1 MRVILEAFVV
11 RVKKLD
17 IFVVRSFGF
26 MFVGTFFICLFIFIM
41 QLLWL
46 YVDEL
51 VGKGI
56 PMDAL
61 MKFFYY
67 AALTLVPKSLPLA
80 VLLAALIT
88 FGNFGERME
97 LTAMKA
103 AGVPLL
109 RVMRPLMVFCIGLG
123 MVSFYFQNV
132 TVPHANL
139 QLQTLLISMKQ
150 KSPELEIPEG
160 AFYDGI
166 ENYNLY
172 VKKKDSSTGMLYG
185 VVIYNMSN
193 GFENATILKADSGRM
208 ETTADK
214 QYLKFILYHGEQ
226 FENLKDGQINSKNI
240 PYRREQFG
248 EKTMLIEFS
257 TDFDMMDG
265 SFLSGNAMNKNMPQ
279 LSHDID
285 SMSAEQDS
293 IGRVYFTQLKNG
305 SYVSYSLTKAD
316 TAKLEE
322 LVVKEGLSCINVD
335 SLFHSSTHDQRK
347 KWLEN
352 EKHRIN
358 NLKNELALKTKTVYN
373 ADKNI
378 RRHQIE
384 WFYKITMSLS
394 CLVFFLI
401 GAPLGAI
408 IRKGG
413 LGMPVIV
420 SVFTFIIYYI
430 LDTSGT
436 KLAREGEIPVWW
448 GAWMSTSVLAPLGIF
463 LTYQAN
469 KDSGVFNVDLYKTV
483 FRWLLGLR
491 SKRNNVLK
499 EVIIDSPDYTAVS
512 GELSALTATCKVYR
526 RTYLH
531 ELMPN
536 YTTLFSASNGRDR
549 ALMTLIVQLN
559 HIIEELGNSRNQ
571 EFINKINAYPIV
583 SVSAHMAPFA
593 YRWMN
598 VTAGV
603 MFPVG
608 ILLYVRS
615 VFFRNRLKGDLKKI
629 VKLNNEIQDMI
640 YVYERKR

>member
-1 MRVILEAFVV
+1 M

-17 IFVVRSFGF
+17 IFVLKSFGI
-26 MFVGTFFICLFIFIM
+26 MFVGTFFICLFVFIM

-56 PMDAL
+56 PMDVLAQ
-61 MKFFYY
+61 FFYY

-88 FGNFGERME
+88 FGNFGERVE

-103 AGVPLL
+103 AGVPLI
-109 RVMRPLMVFCIGLG
+109 RVMSPLIVFSIVLG
-123 MVSFYFQNV
+123 GVSFYFQNV

-166 ENYNLY
+166 DNYNLY
-172 VKKKDSSTGMLYG
+172 VKKKDNETGMLYG

-193 GFENATILKADSGRM
+193 GFENATILKADSGRL

-226 FENLKDGQINSKNI
+226 FENLKDGQISSRNI

-257 TDFDMMDG
+257 SDFDLMDG
-265 SFLSGNAMNKNMPQ
+265 SFLSSNAMNKNMPQ
-279 LSHDID
+279 LAHDIE
-285 SMSAEQDS
+285 SMSVEQDS
-293 IGRVYFTQLKNG
+293 IGRVYFSQLKSG
-305 SYVSYSLTKAD
+305 SYASHKLTKSD
-316 TAKLEE
+316 TTRL
-322 LVVKEGLSCINVD
+322 KEFVEKEHVTCIDVD
-335 SLFHSSTHDQRK
+335 SLFHSSTRDQRT
-347 KWLEN
+347 KWLEA
-352 EKHRIN
+352 EQRRIN
-358 NLKNELALKTKTVYN
+358 NLKNELSLKTRTVFN

-384 WFYKITMSLS
+384 WFIKITLSLS

-420 SVFTFIIYYI
+420 SVFTFIVYYI

-448 GAWMSTSVLAPLGIF
+448 GAWLSTSVLAPLGAF

-469 KDSGVFNVDLYKTV
+469 KDSGVFNIDLYKE
-483 FRWLLGLR
+483 FLRRLLALR
-491 SKRNNVLK
+491 IKRNNVVK
-499 EVIIDSPDYTAVS
+499 EVIIDDPDYSVLS
-512 GELSALTATCKVYR
+512 GELKALSGACEEYSRAHLSV
-526 RTYLH
+526 L
-531 ELMPN
+531 LPN
-536 YTTLFSASNGRDR
+536 YIGMFTARNAHDR
-549 ALMTLIVQLN
+549 ALIAVLGEQNSIISQLS
-559 HIIEELGNSRNQ
+559 NSRSQ
-571 EFINKINAYPIV
+571 EIIHKINAYPVV
-583 SVSAHMAPFA
+583 SMAAHVAPFP
-593 YRWMN
+593 RQWMN

-603 MFPVG
+603 VLPIG
-608 ILLYVRS
+608 LLLYARA
-615 VFFRNRLKGDLKKI
+615 VFFRYRLRGDLSEI
-629 VKLNNEIQDMI
+629 IRINNEIQAI
-640 YVYERKR
+640 IYERKL

>member
-1 MRVILEAFVV
+1 
-11 RVKKLD
+11 
-17 IFVVRSFGF
+17 

-56 PMDAL
+56 PMDVLA
-61 MKFFYY
+61 KFFYY
-67 AALTLVPKSLPLA
+67 AALTLVPRSLPLA

-103 AGVPLL
+103 AGVPLI
-109 RVMRPLMVFCIGLG
+109 RVMGPLIALCVGLG
-123 MVSFYFQNV
+123 VMSFYFQNV

-139 QLQTLLISMKQ
+139 QLQRLLISMKQ

-172 VKKKDSSTGMLYG
+172 VKKKDANTGMLYG
-185 VVIYNMSN
+185 VVIYNLSN
-193 GFENATILKADSGRM
+193 GFENATILKADSGRL

-214 QYLKFILYHGEQ
+214 HHLKFVLFHGEQ

-265 SFLSGNAMNKNMPQ
+265 SFLSSNAMNKNMLQ

-285 SMSAEQDS
+285 SMSTAQDS
-293 IGRVYFTQLKNG
+293 IGRAYFTQLKTS
-305 SYVSYSLTKAD
+305 SYASHNLTKAD
-316 TAKLEE
+316 TTRLQELLEKNSTAQ
-322 LVVKEGLSCINVD
+322 VDMD
-335 SLFHSSTHDQRK
+335 SLFHSSTRDQRK
-347 KWLEN
+347 EWLET
-352 EKHRIN
+352 EERRVK
-358 NLKNELALKTKTVYN
+358 NLKSELDIKKNSVFN

-384 WFYKITMSLS
+384 WFYKITMSLA

-420 SVFTFIIYYI
+420 SVFTFIVYYI
-430 LDTSGT
+430 LDTMGI

-448 GAWMSTSVLAPLGIF
+448 GSWMSTTVLAPLGIV

-469 KDSGVFNVDLYKTV
+469 KDSGVFNADLYKSV
-483 FRWLLGLR
+483 FRWLLALR
-491 SKRNNVLK
+491 TKRNNV
-499 EVIIDSPDYTAVS
+499 
-512 GELSALTATCKVYR
+512 
-526 RTYLH
+526 
-531 ELMPN
+531 
-536 YTTLFSASNGRDR
+536 
-549 ALMTLIVQLN
+549 
-559 HIIEELGNSRNQ
+559 
-571 EFINKINAYPIV
+571 
-583 SVSAHMAPFA
+583 
-593 YRWMN
+593 
-598 VTAGV
+598 
-603 MFPVG
+603 
-608 ILLYVRS
+608 
-615 VFFRNRLKGDLKKI
+615 
-629 VKLNNEIQDMI
+629 VK
-640 YVYERKR
+640 

>member
-1 MRVILEAFVV
+1 MRI
-11 RVKKLD
+11 KKLD
-17 IFVVRSFGF
+17 IFVLKSFGF

-56 PMDAL
+56 PMDVL

-80 VLLAALIT
+80 ILLAALIT
-88 FGNFGERME
+88 FGNFGERVE

-103 AGVPLL
+103 AGVPLI
-109 RVMRPLMVFCIGLG
+109 RVMRPLIVFSVGLG
-123 MVSFYFQNV
+123 IVSFYFQNV

-166 ENYNLY
+166 EDHNLY
-172 VKKKDSSTGMLYG
+172 VKRKDNETGMLYG

-193 GFENATILKADSGRM
+193 GFENATILKADSGRL

-214 QYLKFILYHGEQ
+214 QYLKFVLYHGEQ
-226 FENLKDGQINSKNI
+226 FENLKDGQISSRNI

-257 TDFDMMDG
+257 TDFDLMDG
-265 SFLSGNAMNKNMPQ
+265 SFLSSNAMNKNMPQ
-279 LSHDID
+279 LAHDID
-285 SMSAEQDS
+285 SMSVEQDS
-293 IGRVYFTQLKNG
+293 IGRVYFAQLKTG
-305 SYVSYSLTKAD
+305 SYASHNLTKSD
-316 TAKLEE
+316 TARL
-322 LVVKEGLSCINVD
+322 KEFVEQERVTYVNVD
-335 SLFHSSTHDQRK
+335 SLFHSSTRDQRK
-347 KWLEN
+347 KWLEAEERRVN
-352 EKHRIN
+352 G
-358 NLKNELALKTKTVYN
+358 LKNELVLKTKTVFN

-384 WFYKITMSLS
+384 WFAKITLSLS

-420 SVFTFIIYYI
+420 SVFTFIVYYI

-448 GAWMSTSVLAPLGIF
+448 GAWMSTSVLAPLGVF

-469 KDSGVFNVDLYKTV
+469 KDSGAFNADLYKNAIY
-483 FRWLLGLR
+483 WLFGLR
-491 SKRNNVLK
+491 IKRNNVVK
-499 EVIIDSPDYTAVS
+499 EVIIDDPDYSAIH
-512 GELSALTATCKVYR
+512 GELTALSVACEEYGHAHLRKLLPGYIG
-526 RTYLH
+526 
-531 ELMPN
+531 
-536 YTTLFSASNGRDR
+536 LFGTRNIHDR
-549 ALMTLIVQLN
+549 ALISLLGQLN
-559 HIIEELGNSRNQ
+559 GIVGQLSNSRSQ
-571 EFINKINAYPIV
+571 EIINKINAYPVV
-583 SVSAHMAPFA
+583 SMGAHVAPFPR
-593 YRWMN
+593 RWMN
-598 VTAGV
+598 VAAGV
-603 MFPVG
+603 VIPIG
-608 ILLYVRS
+608 LLLYARAVL
-615 VFFRNRLKGDLKKI
+615 FRHRLRGDLSEIARINK
-629 VKLNNEIQDMI
+629 EIQDI
-640 YVYERKR
+640 IYERKL

>member
-1 MRVILEAFVV
+1 MRI
-11 RVKKLD
+11 KKLD
-17 IFVVRSFGF
+17 IFVVKSFGI

-56 PMDAL
+56 PMDVL

-109 RVMRPLMVFCIGLG
+109 RVMSPLVAFSIGLG
-123 MVSFYFQNV
+123 MMSFYFQNV
-132 TVPHANL
+132 TVPYANL

-172 VKKKDSSTGMLYG
+172 VKKKDNNTGMLYG
-185 VVIYNMSN
+185 VVIYNMGN
-193 GFENATILKADSGRM
+193 GFENATILKADSGRL

-214 QYLKFILYHGEQ
+214 QHLKFVLYHGEQ
-226 FENLKDGQINSKNI
+226 FENLKDGQINSRNI

-265 SFLSGNAMNKNMPQ
+265 SFLSANAMNKNMPQ
-279 LSHDID
+279 LAHDVD
-285 SMSAEQDS
+285 SMSVEQDS
-293 IGRVYFTQLKNG
+293 IGRAYFAQLKSN
-305 SYVSYSLTKAD
+305 SYASYQLTKGD
-316 TAKLEE
+316 TTKLREFVE
-322 LVVKEGLSCINVD
+322 KEQVSRVDVD
-335 SLFHSSTHDQRK
+335 SLFHSSTREQRK
-347 KWLEN
+347 KWLES
-352 EKHRIN
+352 EQRRIK
-358 NLKNELALKTKTVYN
+358 NLGDELSLKAKTVYN
-373 ADKNI
+373 ADKKI

-413 LGMPVIV
+413 LGMPIIV
-420 SVFTFIIYYI
+420 SVFTFIVYYI

-448 GAWMSTSVLAPLGIF
+448 GTWMSTAVLAPVGIF

-469 KDSGVFNVDLYKTV
+469 KDSGVFNPDLYKTA
-483 FRWLLGLR
+483 FRWLFGLR
-491 SKRNNVLK
+491 TKRNNVLK
-499 EVIIDSPDYTAVS
+499 EVIIDDPDYGRIT
-512 GELSALTATCKVYR
+512 GELEALTASCKAYR
-526 RTYLH
+526 SGHLKKLLPDYVGMFTVR
-531 ELMPN
+531 
-536 YTTLFSASNGRDR
+536 NGRDR
-549 ALMTLIVQLN
+549 ELIALNGQLN
-559 HIIEELGNSRNQ
+559 SVVTQLANSRSQ
-571 EFINKINAYPIV
+571 EIINKLNLYPV
-583 SVSAHMAPFA
+583 LSVGAHVAPFP
-593 YRWMN
+593 RKWMN
-598 VTAGV
+598 VTTGV
-603 MFPVG
+603 
-608 ILLYVRS
+608 LLPIGVLFYARS
-615 VFFRNRLKGDLKKI
+615 VFFRRRLKGDLKNI
-629 VKLNNEIQDMI
+629 VKINKEIRYIINER
-640 YVYERKR
+640 EL

>member
-1 MRVILEAFVV
+1 MRI
-11 RVKKLD
+11 KKLD
-17 IFVVRSFGF
+17 IFVVKSFGIL
-26 MFVGTFFICLFIFIM
+26 FVGTFFICLFIFIM

-56 PMDAL
+56 PMDVL

-109 RVMRPLMVFCIGLG
+109 RVMHPLVIFSIVLG
-123 MVSFYFQNV
+123 GVSFYFQNV

-139 QLQTLLISMKQ
+139 QLQRLLISMKQ

-172 VKKKDSSTGMLYG
+172 VKKKNNDTGMLYG
-185 VVIYNMSN
+185 VVIYNLSN

-214 QYLKFILYHGEQ
+214 QHLRFILYHGEQ

-248 EKTMLIEFS
+248 EKSMLIEFS
-257 TDFDMMDG
+257 TGFDMMDG
-265 SFLSGNAMNKNMPQ
+265 SFLSANAMNKNMPQ

-285 SMSAEQDS
+285 SMSAMQDS
-293 IGRVYFTQLKNG
+293 LSRVYYGQLKKESYG
-305 SYVSYSLTKAD
+305 SHNLTKAD
-316 TAKLEE
+316 TTKLKE
-322 LVVKEGLSCINVD
+322 LVEKENVTSLDVD
-335 SLFHSSTHDQRK
+335 SLFYSSTRDQRK
-347 KWLEN
+347 KWLES
-352 EKHRIN
+352 EERRIKN
-358 NLKNELALKTKTVYN
+358 IRDELQLKKRSVFTV
-373 ADKNI
+373 DKNI

-413 LGMPVIV
+413 LGMPIIV
-420 SVFTFIIYYI
+420 SVFTFIVYYI

-448 GAWMSTSVLAPLGIF
+448 GVWMSTSVLAPLGVF

-469 KDSGVFNVDLYKTV
+469 KDSGVFNPDLYKSA

-491 SKRNNVLK
+491 TKRNNVMK
-499 EVIIDSPDYTAVS
+499 EVVIDDPAYNVVGDELVT
-512 GELSALTATCKVYR
+512 LSAACKEYNH
-526 RTYLH
+526 TSLH
-531 ELMPN
+531 KMLPN
-536 YTTLFSASNGRDR
+536 YVELFTAKNGRDR
-549 ALMTLIVQLN
+549 TVISINGRLNAIVQQLS
-559 HIIEELGNSRNQ
+559 NSRSQ
-571 EFINKINAYPIV
+571 EIINKINLYPV
-583 SVSAHMAPFA
+583 LSVGAHASPFP
-593 YRWMN
+593 RKWLNM
-598 VTAGV
+598 
-603 MFPVG
+603 MVG
-608 ILLYVRS
+608 IVLPLGVLFYVRS
-615 VFFRNRLKGDLKKI
+615 VFFRYRLKGDLKNI
-629 VKLNNEIQDMI
+629 VKINKEIHYI
-640 YVYERKR
+640 INERKL

>member
-1 MRVILEAFVV
+1 MRI
-11 RVKKLD
+11 KKLD
-17 IFVVRSFGF
+17 IFVVKSFGI

-56 PMDAL
+56 PMDVL

-109 RVMRPLMVFCIGLG
+109 RVMSPLVAFSIGLG
-123 MVSFYFQNV
+123 MMSFYFQNV
-132 TVPHANL
+132 TVPYANL

-172 VKKKDSSTGMLYG
+172 VKKKDNNTGMLYG

-193 GFENATILKADSGRM
+193 GFENATILKADSGRL

-214 QYLKFILYHGEQ
+214 QHLRFILYHGEQ
-226 FENLKDGQINSKNI
+226 FENLKDGQINSRNI

-257 TDFDMMDG
+257 TDFDLMDG
-265 SFLSGNAMNKNMPQ
+265 SFLSSNAMNKNMLQ

-285 SMSAEQDS
+285 SMSTAQDS
-293 IGRVYFTQLKNG
+293 IGRVYFAQLKGN
-305 SYVSYSLTKAD
+305 SYASHNLSKAD
-316 TAKLEE
+316 TTKLKE
-322 LVVKEGLSCINVD
+322 LVEKDKVCSIDMD
-335 SLFHSSTHDQRK
+335 SLFHSSTRDQRK
-347 KWLEN
+347 KWLES
-352 EKHRIN
+352 EERRIN
-358 NLKNELALKTKTVYN
+358 NLKNELVLKAKTVYN
-373 ADKNI
+373 ADKNM

-401 GAPLGAI
+401 GASLGAI

-413 LGMPVIV
+413 LGMPVVV
-420 SVFTFIIYYI
+420 SVFTFIVYYI
-430 LDTSGT
+430 LDTKGT

-448 GAWMSTSVLAPLGIF
+448 GAWMSTTVLAPLGIF

-469 KDSGVFNVDLYKTV
+469 KDSGVFNIDLYKAA

-491 SKRNNVLK
+491 AKRNNVMK
-499 EVIIDSPDYTAVS
+499 EVIIDDPDYCAIS
-512 GELSALTATCKVYR
+512 GELSALTAACKEYR
-526 RTYLH
+526 RTCLQKLYPDYVA
-531 ELMPN
+531 M
-536 YTTLFSASNGRDR
+536 FAASNGRDR
-549 ALMTLIVQLN
+549 ALLAIEARLGRIVAQLS
-559 HIIEELGNSRNQ
+559 NSRNQ
-571 EFINKINAYPIV
+571 EFINKINLYPV
-583 SVSAHMAPFA
+583 LSVGAHVAPFP
-593 YRWMN
+593 RKWMN

-603 MFPVG
+603 VFPIG
-608 ILLYVRS
+608 ILLYARAF
-615 VFFRNRLKGDLKKI
+615 FFRYRLKGDMKEI
-629 VKLNNEIQDMI
+629 VKINKEIQDI
-640 YVYERKR
+640 IQLYERKL

>member
-1 MRVILEAFVV
+1 
-11 RVKKLD
+11 
-17 IFVVRSFGF
+17 

-56 PMDAL
+56 PMDVL
-61 MKFFYY
+61 VQFFYY

-80 VLLAALIT
+80 ILLAALIT
-88 FGNFGERME
+88 FGNFGERVE

-103 AGVPLL
+103 AGVPLI
-109 RVMRPLMVFCIGLG
+109 RVMQPLIVLSVGLG

-166 ENYNLY
+166 DNYNLY
-172 VKKKDSSTGMLYG
+172 VKRKNSDTGMLYG

-193 GFENATILKADSGRM
+193 GFENASILKADSGRL

-214 QYLKFILYHGEQ
+214 QYLKFVLYHGEQ
-226 FENLKDGQINSKNI
+226 FENLKDGQINARNI
-240 PYRREQFG
+240 PYRRERFG

-257 TDFDMMDG
+257 SDFDIMDG
-265 SFLSGNAMNKNMPQ
+265 SFLSSNAMNKNMPQ
-279 LSHDID
+279 LAHDID
-285 SMSAEQDS
+285 SMSVEQDS
-293 IGRVYFTQLKNG
+293 IGRVYFSQLKSG
-305 SYVSYSLTKAD
+305 SYASHNLSKSD
-316 TAKLEE
+316 TTRL
-322 LVVKEGLSCINVD
+322 KEFVDKECITYVNVD
-335 SLFHSSTHDQRK
+335 SLFHSSTRDQRK
-347 KWLEN
+347 RWLEN
-352 EKHRIN
+352 EERRIN
-358 NLKNELALKTKTVYN
+358 NLKSELALKSKTVFN

-384 WFYKITMSLS
+384 WFAKITLSLS

-420 SVFTFIIYYI
+420 SVFTFIVYYI

-448 GAWMSTSVLAPLGIF
+448 GAWMSTSVLAPLGVF

-469 KDSGVFNVDLYKTV
+469 KDSGVFNADLYKNAIY
-483 FRWLLGLR
+483 RLLGLR
-491 SKRNNVLK
+491 VKRNNVVK
-499 EVIIDSPDYTAVS
+499 EVVIDDPDYSTIG
-512 GELSALTATCKVYR
+512 GELAALSTACEEYNHVHLR
-526 RTYLH
+526 NL
-531 ELMPN
+531 LPN
-536 YTTLFSASNGRDR
+536 YIEMFGVRNVRDR
-549 ALMTLIVQLN
+549 LLVSILGKLNSVVGQLS
-559 HIIEELGNSRNQ
+559 NSRSQ
-571 EFINKINAYPIV
+571 EIINKINTYPVV
-583 SVSAHMAPFA
+583 SMGAHVVPFPR
-593 YRWMN
+593 RWMN

-603 MFPVG
+603 VFPIG
-608 ILLYVRS
+608 LLLYARA
-615 VFFRNRLKGDLKKI
+615 VFFRFRLRGDLNEIIKTNK
-629 VKLNNEIQDMI
+629 EIQDI
-640 YVYERKR
+640 IYERKL

>member
-1 MRVILEAFVV
+1 MRI
-11 RVKKLD
+11 KKLD
-17 IFVVRSFGF
+17 IFVVKSFGIL
-26 MFVGTFFICLFIFIM
+26 FVGTFFICLFIFIM

-56 PMDAL
+56 PMDVL

-109 RVMRPLMVFCIGLG
+109 RVMRPLVAFSIALG
-123 MVSFYFQNV
+123 VVSFYFQNV

-139 QLQTLLISMKQ
+139 QLQRLLISMKQ

-160 AFYDGI
+160 VFYDGI

-172 VKKKDSSTGMLYG
+172 VKEKNKDTGVLYG
-185 VVIYNMSN
+185 VVIYNLSN

-214 QYLKFILYHGEQ
+214 QHLRFILYHGEQ

-240 PYRREQFG
+240 PFRREQFG
-248 EKTMLIEFS
+248 EKSMLIEFS
-257 TDFDMMDG
+257 TGFDMMDG
-265 SFLSGNAMNKNMPQ
+265 SFLSANAMNKNMPQ

-285 SMSAEQDS
+285 SMSAMQDS
-293 IGRVYFTQLKNG
+293 LSRVYYGQLKKESYG
-305 SYVSYSLTKAD
+305 SHNLTKVD
-316 TAKLEE
+316 TTKLKE
-322 LVVKEGLSCINVD
+322 LVEKESVTFLDMD
-335 SLFHSSTHDQRK
+335 SLFYSSTRDQRK
-347 KWLEN
+347 KWLESK
-352 EKHRIN
+352 EHRIKN
-358 NLKNELALKTKTVYN
+358 MRDELQLKNRSVFTV
-373 ADKNI
+373 DKNI

-413 LGMPVIV
+413 LGMPIIV
-420 SVFTFIIYYI
+420 SVFTFIVYYI

-448 GAWMSTSVLAPLGIF
+448 GVWMSTIILAPLGSF

-469 KDSGVFNVDLYKTV
+469 KDSGVFNPDLYKNA

-491 SKRNNVLK
+491 TKRNNVLK
-499 EVIIDSPDYTAVS
+499 EVIIDDPDYDRIG
-512 GELSALTATCKVYR
+512 GELEALTAACKAYR
-526 RTYLH
+526 SGHLKRLLPDYVGIFGSRNSCDRKLIS
-531 ELMPN
+531 L
-536 YTTLFSASNGRDR
+536 NG
-549 ALMTLIVQLN
+549 QLN
-559 HIIEELGNSRNQ
+559 SVVTQLANSRSQ
-571 EFINKINAYPIV
+571 EIINKLNLYPV
-583 SVSAHMAPFA
+583 LSVGAHTAPFP
-593 YRWMN
+593 RKWMN
-598 VTAGV
+598 VTAGALLPIGV
-603 MFPVG
+603 
-608 ILLYVRS
+608 LLYARS
-615 VFFRNRLKGDLKKI
+615 VFFRYRLKGDMRNI
-629 VKLNNEIQDMI
+629 VRINKEIHYIINER
-640 YVYERKR
+640 EL

>member
-1 MRVILEAFVV
+1 
-11 RVKKLD
+11 
-17 IFVVRSFGF
+17 

-56 PMDAL
+56 PMDVLA
-61 MKFFYY
+61 KFFYY

-103 AGVPLL
+103 AGVPLI
-109 RVMRPLMVFCIGLG
+109 RVMSPLLAFSVGLG
-123 MVSFYFQNV
+123 LMSFYFQNV

-139 QLQTLLISMKQ
+139 QLQTLLVSMKQ

-172 VKKKDSSTGMLYG
+172 VKRKDNNTGMLYG
-185 VVIYNMSN
+185 VVIYNLSN
-193 GFENATILKADSGRM
+193 GFENATVLKADSGRM

-214 QYLKFILYHGEQ
+214 HHLRFILYNGEQ

-248 EKTMLIEFS
+248 QKTMLIEFS

-265 SFLSGNAMNKNMPQ
+265 SFLSANAMNKNMSQ
-279 LSHDID
+279 LSHDVD
-285 SMSAEQDS
+285 SMLFEQDS
-293 IGRVYFTQLKNG
+293 IGRVYYNQLKGG
-305 SYVSYSLTKAD
+305 SYASHNLTKSD
-316 TAKLEE
+316 TVKLEE
-322 LVVKEGLSCINVD
+322 LIENGLAASVDVD
-335 SLFHSSTHDQRK
+335 SLFYSSTRDQRK
-347 KWLEN
+347 KWLDSEAR
-352 EKHRIN
+352 RIK
-358 NLKNELALKTKTVYN
+358 NLKEELTFKVKAVYN
-373 ADKNI
+373 ADKKI

-413 LGMPVIV
+413 LGMPIIV
-420 SVFTFIIYYI
+420 SVFTFIVYYI

-448 GAWMSTSVLAPLGIF
+448 GTWMSTVILAPLGVF

-469 KDSGVFNVDLYKTV
+469 KDSGVFNPDLYKTA
-483 FRWLLGLR
+483 FRWVLGLR
-491 SKRNNVLK
+491 AKRNNVLK
-499 EVIIDSPDYTAVS
+499 EVIIDDPDYARIS
-512 GELSALTATCKVYR
+512 GELTELSEACKEYSRTHLKTLLPNVVGMFTA
-526 RTYLH
+526 H
-531 ELMPN
+531 
-536 YTTLFSASNGRDR
+536 NGRDR
-549 ALMTLIVQLN
+549 ALITVNGRLN
-559 HIIEELGNSRNQ
+559 HIVSQLSNSRSQ
-571 EFINKINAYPIV
+571 EIINKINAYPTL
-583 SVSAHMAPFA
+583 SVGAHTAPFP
-593 YRWMN
+593 RQWMN
-598 VTAGV
+598 VLAGV
-603 MFPVG
+603 LLPVG
-608 ILLYVRS
+608 VLLYARAI
-615 VFFRNRLKGDLKKI
+615 FFRHRLKGDMKQI
-629 VKLNNEIQDMI
+629 IRINSEIHYI
-640 YVYERKR
+640 INERKL

>member
-1 MRVILEAFVV
+1 
-11 RVKKLD
+11 
-17 IFVVRSFGF
+17 
-26 MFVGTFFICLFIFIM
+26 MFVGTFFICLFVFVM

-56 PMDAL
+56 PMDVLA
-61 MKFFYY
+61 KFFYY

-88 FGNFGERME
+88 FGNFGERVE

-109 RVMRPLMVFCIGLG
+109 RVMSPLVAFSIGLG
-123 MVSFYFQNV
+123 LMSFYFQNV

-166 ENYNLY
+166 DNYNLY
-172 VKKKDSSTGMLYG
+172 VKRKNNDTGMLYG

-193 GFENATILKADSGRM
+193 GFENATILKADSGRL

-257 TDFDMMDG
+257 TGFDMMDG
-265 SFLSGNAMNKNMPQ
+265 SFLSGNAMNKNMLQ

-293 IGRVYFTQLKNG
+293 IGRVYFAQLKNT
-305 SYVSYSLTKAD
+305 SYASHSLTKTD
-316 TAKLEE
+316 TTKLKE
-322 LVVKEGLSCINVD
+322 LKEKGEMTYIDVD
-335 SLFHSSTHDQRK
+335 SLFHSSTRDLRK
-347 KWLEN
+347 KWLEG
-352 EKHRIN
+352 EERRIN
-358 NLKNELALKTKTVYN
+358 NLKNELDLKTRTVFN

-394 CLVFFLI
+394 CIVFFLI

-420 SVFTFIIYYI
+420 SVFTFIVYYI

-448 GAWMSTSVLAPLGIF
+448 GTWMSTSVLAPLGIF

-469 KDSGVFNVDLYKTV
+469 KDSGVFNVDLYKSA
-483 FRWLLGLR
+483 FRWLLALR
-491 SKRNNVLK
+491 VKRNNVVK
-499 EVIIDSPDYTAVS
+499 EVIIDDPDYSAI
-512 GELSALTATCKVYR
+512 GAELAALTVSCKEYNHDH
-526 RTYLH
+526 LLK
-531 ELMPN
+531 LMPN
-536 YTTLFSASNGRDR
+536 YVEMFSAKNGRDR
-549 ALMTLIVQLN
+549 ALIAVHGQLEG
-559 HIIEELGNSRNQ
+559 IIKQLSNSRNQ
-571 EFINKINAYPIV
+571 EIINKINAYPV
-583 SVSAHMAPFA
+583 LSVGAHAAPFP
-593 YRWMN
+593 RKWMN
-598 VTAGV
+598 VTVGV
-603 MFPVG
+603 VLPVG
-608 ILLYVRS
+608 LLFYLRAI
-615 VFFRNRLKGDLKKI
+615 FFRYRLKGDLKKI
-629 VKLNNEIQDMI
+629 VKTNKEIQNI
-640 YVYERKR
+640 VYDRRFK

>member
-1 MRVILEAFVV
+1 
-11 RVKKLD
+11 
-17 IFVVRSFGF
+17 

-56 PMDAL
+56 PMDVL
-61 MKFFYY
+61 VKFFYY

-109 RVMRPLMVFCIGLG
+109 RVMSPLIVFSIGLG
-123 MVSFYFQNV
+123 MLSFYFQNV

-139 QLQTLLISMKQ
+139 KLQTLLISMKQ

-172 VKKKDSSTGMLYG
+172 VKKKDSNTGMLYG
-185 VVIYNMSN
+185 VVIYNLTN
-193 GFENATILKADSGRM
+193 GFENATILKADSGRL

-214 QYLKFILYHGEQ
+214 QHLKFILYHGEQ

-265 SFLSGNAMNKNMPQ
+265 SFLSGNAMNKNMRQ

-285 SMSAEQDS
+285 SMSTVQDS
-293 IGRVYFTQLKNG
+293 IGRAYFAQLKRN
-305 SYVSYSLTKAD
+305 SFASHDLSKAD
-316 TAKLEE
+316 TVKLEG
-322 LVVKEGLSCINVD
+322 LVENNEASVVDVD
-335 SLFHSSTHDQRK
+335 SLFHSSTRDQRK

-352 EKHRIN
+352 EERRIN
-358 NLKNELALKTKTVYN
+358 NLKNELALKAKTVYN
-373 ADKNI
+373 ADKNM

-384 WFYKITMSLS
+384 WFYKFTMSLS

-401 GAPLGAI
+401 GASLGAI

-413 LGMPVIV
+413 LGMPVVV
-420 SVFTFIIYYI
+420 SVFTFIVYYI
-430 LDTSGT
+430 LDTKGT
-436 KLAREGEIPVWW
+436 KLAREGEISVWW
-448 GAWMSTSVLAPLGIF
+448 GAWMSTSVLAPLGIV

-469 KDSGVFNVDLYKTV
+469 KDSGVFNIDLYKTA
-483 FRWLLGLR
+483 FRRLLGLR
-491 SKRNNVLK
+491 AKRNNVVK
-499 EVIIDSPDYTAVS
+499 EVIIDDPDYQVAS
-512 GELSALTATCKVYR
+512 RELTVLTFACKDYY
-526 RTYLH
+526 RTYLRR
-531 ELMPN
+531 LLPDYVVMFTAP
-536 YTTLFSASNGRDR
+536 NGRDR
-549 ALMTLIVQLN
+549 ALISIDLQLSR
-559 HIIEELGNSRNQ
+559 IIAQLSNSRYQ
-571 EFINKINAYPIV
+571 EFINKINAYPMI
-583 SVSAHMAPFA
+583 SVNAHMTPFP
-593 YRWMN
+593 RKWMN
-598 VTAGV
+598 VTIGMV
-603 MFPVG
+603 FPIG
-608 ILLYVRS
+608 LLFYARA
-615 VFFRNRLKGDLKKI
+615 VFFRYRLKNDMKRI
-629 VKLNNEIQDMI
+629 VKINKEIQDI
-640 YVYERKR
+640 IHLYERKL

>member
-1 MRVILEAFVV
+1 
-11 RVKKLD
+11 
-17 IFVVRSFGF
+17 

-56 PMDAL
+56 PMDVLA
-61 MKFFYY
+61 KFFYY

-109 RVMRPLMVFCIGLG
+109 RVMSPLVMFSIGLG
-123 MVSFYFQNV
+123 VMSFYFQNV

-139 QLQTLLISMKQ
+139 QLQTLLVSMKQ

-172 VKKKDSSTGMLYG
+172 VKKKDNGTGMLYG
-185 VVIYNMSN
+185 VVIYNLSN

-214 QYLKFILYHGEQ
+214 QHLKFILYNGEQ

-248 EKTMLIEFS
+248 QKTMLIEFS

-265 SFLSGNAMNKNMPQ
+265 SFLSANAMNKNMPQ
-279 LSHDID
+279 LAHDID
-285 SMSAEQDS
+285 SMTVEQDS
-293 IGRVYFTQLKNG
+293 IGRVYYNQLKSG
-305 SYVSYSLTKAD
+305 SYASHNLSKSDTTKLNEFVATQQVTYVD
-316 TAKLEE
+316 
-322 LVVKEGLSCINVD
+322 ID
-335 SLFHSSTHDQRK
+335 SLFYSSTRDQRK
-347 KWLEN
+347 KWLDSESR
-352 EKHRIN
+352 RIK
-358 NLKNELALKTKTVYN
+358 NLKNELELKTKTVYN
-373 ADKNI
+373 ADKKI

-413 LGMPVIV
+413 LGMPIIV
-420 SVFTFIIYYI
+420 SVFTFIVYYI

-436 KLAREGEIPVWW
+436 KLAREGEISVWW
-448 GAWMSTSVLAPLGIF
+448 GAWMSTAVLAPLGVF

-469 KDSGVFNVDLYKTV
+469 KDSGVFNPDLYKTA

-491 SKRNNVLK
+491 AKRNNVLK
-499 EVIIDSPDYTAVS
+499 EVIIDDPDYARVGS
-512 GELSALTATCKVYR
+512 ELVELSAACKEYSR
-526 RTYLH
+526 AHLKTL
-531 ELMPN
+531 LPN
-536 YTTLFSASNGRDR
+536 VVGLFVAHNGRDR
-549 ALMTLIVQLN
+549 ALIAVNGQLN
-559 HIIEELGNSRNQ
+559 HIISQLSNSRSQ
-571 EFINKINAYPIV
+571 EIINKINEYPTL
-583 SVSAHMAPFA
+583 SVGAHAAPFPR
-593 YRWMN
+593 RWMN
-598 VTAGV
+598 VLA
-603 MFPVG
+603 G
-608 ILLYVRS
+608 ILLPVGAMFYMRA
-615 VFFRNRLKGDLKKI
+615 VFFRYRLKGDMTKI
-629 VKLNNEIQDMI
+629 ISINKEIQYI
-640 YVYERKR
+640 IYERKL

>member
-1 MRVILEAFVV
+1 MRI
-11 RVKKLD
+11 KKLD
-17 IFVVRSFGF
+17 IFVVKSFGIL
-26 MFVGTFFICLFIFIM
+26 FVGTFFICLFIFIM

-56 PMDAL
+56 PMDVL

-109 RVMRPLMVFCIGLG
+109 RVMRPLVVFSIALG
-123 MVSFYFQNV
+123 AVSFYFQNV

-139 QLQTLLISMKQ
+139 QLQRLLISMKQ

-160 AFYDGI
+160 VFYDGI

-172 VKKKDSSTGMLYG
+172 VKKKNNETGMLYG
-185 VVIYNMSN
+185 VVIYNLSN

-214 QYLKFILYHGEQ
+214 QHLRFILYHGEQ

-240 PYRREQFG
+240 PFRREQFG
-248 EKTMLIEFS
+248 EKSMLIEFS
-257 TDFDMMDG
+257 TGFDMMDG
-265 SFLSGNAMNKNMPQ
+265 SFLSANAMNKNMPQ

-285 SMSAEQDS
+285 SMSAMQDS
-293 IGRVYFTQLKNG
+293 LSRVYYGQLKKESYG
-305 SYVSYSLTKAD
+305 SHNLTKAD
-316 TAKLEE
+316 TTKLKE
-322 LVVKEGLSCINVD
+322 LVEKENATSLDVD
-335 SLFHSSTHDQRK
+335 SLFYSSTRDQRK
-347 KWLEN
+347 KWLESK
-352 EKHRIN
+352 ERRIKN
-358 NLKNELALKTKTVYN
+358 MRDELQLKSRSVFTV
-373 ADKNI
+373 DKNI

-413 LGMPVIV
+413 LGMPIIV
-420 SVFTFIIYYI
+420 SVFTFIVYYI

-448 GAWMSTSVLAPLGIF
+448 GVWMSTAVLAPLGIF

-469 KDSGVFNVDLYKTV
+469 KDSGVFNPDIYKFV
-483 FRWLLGLR
+483 FRWLFGLR
-491 SKRNNVLK
+491 AKRNNVLK
-499 EVIIDSPDYTAVS
+499 EVIIDDPNYDRISNELVR
-512 GELSALTATCKVYR
+512 LSA
-526 RTYLH
+526 
-531 ELMPN
+531 
-536 YTTLFSASNGRDR
+536 D
-549 ALMTLIVQLN
+549 
-559 HIIEELGNSRNQ
+559 
-571 EFINKINAYPIV
+571 
-583 SVSAHMAPFA
+583 
-593 YRWMN
+593 
-598 VTAGV
+598 
-603 MFPVG
+603 
-608 ILLYVRS
+608 
-615 VFFRNRLKGDLKKI
+615 
-629 VKLNNEIQDMI
+629 
-640 YVYERKR
+640 